1 MSQDSERRA
10 PLSNGI
16 PTLGIGTWQ
25 NEDHD
30 QCAESVRTALDHG
43 YRHVDTAQAYRNE
56 EAVGRGI
63 AEADVDREDV
73 FLATKVWTSN
83 LAHDDVLETTEESLD
98 RLRTDYLDLLYVHWP
113 ANEHDPEE
121 TLSAFAELRDEGA
134 IERIGVSNF
143 EPRHLDEARD
153 VLGELPF
160 ANQVEFH
167 PLLPQEDL
175 QAYAANEDLELVAYS
190 PLARGEVF
198 DIPEIQDVAEKH
210 GVSEAQVSLA
220 WVREKGA
227 TAIPKATGRDHI
239 EDNFA
244 SLDVELDDED
254 VEQIDSVSG
263 RDRQVD
269 PDFGPWN

>member
-113 ANEHDPEE
+113 ANEYDPEE

-167 PLLPQEDL
+167 PLLPRRTSRRTPRTRTSNSSPTRRSR
-175 QAYAANEDLELVAYS
+175 AARCSIS
-190 PLARGEVF
+190 PRYRTS
-198 DIPEIQDVAEKH
+198 PR
-210 GVSEAQVSLA
+210 S
-220 WVREKGA
+220 
-227 TAIPKATGRDHI
+227 TA
-239 EDNFA
+239 
-244 SLDVELDDED
+244 
-254 VEQIDSVSG
+254 
-263 RDRQVD
+263 
-269 PDFGPWN
+269 